1 MCLWCKKW
9 ARFVLEMGMLKFEG
23 LNAFPK
29 EADCTAGMRSAFAW
43 NPGFKCQNL
52 LFTGLGTGY
61 NLYLQIPN
69 VMF

>member
-29 EADCTAGMRSAFAW
+29 EADCTAGMRSAFA
-43 NPGFKCQNL
+43 
-52 LFTGLGTGY
+52 
-61 NLYLQIPN
+61 
-69 VMF
+69 